1 MKIDQVI
8 NLPTTPVNAPPYIMS
23 SPEFRKREYFSI
35 LYETD
40 IDKLKEVVPEPL
52 DIVEPLV
59 RFEFMNMP
67 DSTALG
73 SYMECGQLVKVSY
86 DGVLGEF
93 NLGMYVDNFPAV
105 AAGREITAYPKKMAK
120 PSLYIDSDTIDAKL
134 AYGTLDVAIATMG
147 YKFLKMTEEEARRE
161 VSIPQY
167 FLKIMRDYEGK
178 PLVCELVKSQI
189 TKFDVLDAWK
199 SPARLQ
205 LFEHV
210 SAPLADLPVRK
221 IIDASHILT
230 NLVLGKTEPVFDY
243 LK

>member
-1 MKIDQVI
+1 MKIEQVI
-8 NLPTTPVNAPPYIMS
+8 NLPTTPINAPAYILT
-23 SPEFRKREYFSI
+23 SPEFRKREYISI

-40 IDKLKEVVPEPL
+40 MDRLNEVVPEPL
-52 DIVEPLV
+52 VIVEPFV

-105 AAGREITAYPKKMAK
+105 AAGREMTAYPKKMAK
-120 PSLYIDSDTIDAKL
+120 PSLYIDSDTIVAKL

-147 YKFLKMTEEEARRE
+147 YKNFKMTEEDARKE
-161 VSIPQY
+161 ISIPQY
-167 FLKIMRDYEGK
+167 FLKIMRDYTGK
-178 PLVCELVKSQI
+178 ALVCELAKSQI
-189 TKFDVLDAWK
+189 TEFQVLDAWK

-221 IIDASHILT
+221 IVDASHILT
-230 NLVLGKTEPVFDY
+230 NLTLGKTETVFDY